1 MINKEVI
8 DHVRTIAD
16 PILSDQ
22 GMELVDIEYRR
33 EATGWVLRLYID
45 KEEGVTVNDCA
56 QISREI
62 DRNLDV
68 EDFISTPYML
78 EISSPGLTR
87 PLKGEKDFIKYKNR
101 LVKVK
106 TYDPIENRRN
116 FKGKLLEIFGNQIE
130 IEMDGEIIQIPI
142 SKIAKANL
150 EIEF

>member
-1 MINKEVI
+1 
-8 DHVRTIAD
+8 
-16 PILSDQ
+16 
-22 GMELVDIEYRR
+22 
-33 EATGWVLRLYID
+33 
-45 KEEGVTVNDCA
+45 
-56 QISREI
+56 
-62 DRNLDV
+62 
-68 EDFISTPYML
+68 
-78 EISSPGLTR
+78 
-87 PLKGEKDFIKYKNR
+87 